1 MLVKELIQELQK
13 INPEQEMVFHCDIET
28 GRSLSIC
35 KEGDYDIHE
44 EDLEEDEIKDL
55 WREGHYDEDWTW
67 EEIFED
73 DEDNEKSL
81 KEFIKEY
88 KPRLVFSISGEET
101 DYQ

>member
-35 KEGDYDIHE
+35 KEGDYDIQE

-73 DEDNEKSL
+73 DEDNDKSL